1 MTKCFLFSAFVVL
14 SNSYF
19 CSGTDTQLIDDAC
32 DELKHSTRL
41 RQLLGIVLQFGNRL
55 NTAGKSRQHK
65 AGAFTLDS
73 LLKLSQAKA
82 FDKKTTFLHYVV
94 MIVHRNNEILLN
106 FTDDLPTC
114 MRADKIYWDQCLQDL
129 EEVENQLENVR
140 RISLYEAKARKNNL
154 RSLNKKDDDEDSIG
168 DLELSLEEEV
178 EALRATP
185 TGLFTLSA
193 IKQVSALRDKVESTR
208 KKFVRVLEYF
218 GEDQDSMQPHELFNI
233 FCVFGRDFNKA
244 KEEAFAS
251 MKKKQREE
259 RKQAGRNPQQ
269 KINNG
274 MKGKPPSGPERKTLR
289 ASNLQPNMSKVMND
303 LRSPAKQP
311 VQRPDHSHLQASP
324 HPPPPRKEYHTQDA
338 SRIPDQLRPAGSPV
352 DQHLQLQANPEIS
365 RVSPTKRMTTY
376 AARQHAPQSMN
387 PDADTPGPRGVQ
399 ESAQLHGAPNRSGA
413 PLQPIPSQ
421 QSAAESLRQ
430 KALDRGQHAQTV
442 LGRTTPFSSNA
453 LTSESRSPRSSPM
466 SSSEHSSSIPN
477 ESVVGSATAL
487 ASRASMRHRRMQA
500 IKRVNAAKGGQSRN
514 DWGASSQVSSY

>member
-1 MTKCFLFSAFVVL
+1 MAILYVFFANHL
-14 SNSYF
+14 S
-19 CSGTDTQLIDDAC
+19 CATDTHQIDDAC

-55 NTAGKSRQHK
+55 NTAGKSRQNK

-140 RISLYEAKARKNNL
+140 RISLYEARARKHNL
-154 RSLNKKDDDEDSIG
+154 RNQKATDDDEESIG

-218 GEDQDSMQPHELFNI
+218 GEDKDSMQPHELFNI

-244 KEEAFAS
+244 KEEAFAT
-251 MKKKQREE
+251 MKKKLREE
-259 RKQAGRNPQQ
+259 RKQAGRNQQQ
-269 KINNG
+269 KPTNG
-274 MKGKPPSGPERKTLR
+274 LMGKPPSVPERKTLR
-289 ASNLQPNMSKVMND
+289 ASNLQPNMSKVIND
-303 LRSPAKQP
+303 LRSAPKEPQ
-311 VQRPDHSHLQASP
+311 QRPENVRPYTS
-324 HPPPPRKEYHTQDA
+324 PPPKSH
-338 SRIPDQLRPAGSPV
+338 
-352 DQHLQLQANPEIS
+352 QLQQSNS
-365 RVSPTKRMTTY
+365 VDRSPR
-376 AARQHAPQSMN
+376 
-387 PDADTPGPRGVQ
+387 TP
-399 ESAQLHGAPNRSGA
+399 ATA
-413 PLQPIPSQ
+413 PLQQAQAFHHGNADSNRVSHSPSMTMPYAYRQHVQPSMIPDGPVSRGTPESTRFQ
-421 QSAAESLRQ
+421 DVVTSTPERSYPLPTPAISAAESLRL
-430 KALDRGQHAQTV
+430 KARSRGQRVQVGT
-442 LGRTTPFSSNA
+442 GRSTPVVSNTSTT
-453 LTSESRSPRSSPM
+453 ESRSPRSSPK
-466 SSSEHSSSIPN
+466 SSPDDTEGSQH
-477 ESVVGSATAL
+477 ESTLG
-487 ASRASMRHRRMQA
+487 SRASMRHRRMQA
-500 IKRVNAAKGGQSRN
+500 MKRVNAAKGQTRN
-514 DWGASSQVSSY
+514 DWGASSQVSTY